1 MLSVSA
7 ELEVPG
13 GSCFIWVGSL
23 CARLYPPCSLTGGDV
38 VERGGWCLSVT
49 LPGEGQ
55 GER

>member
-23 CARLYPPCSLTGGDV
+23 CARLYPPCSLTGGDI
-38 VERGGWCLSVT
+38 VEREGWCLSMT